1 MLKKVQE
8 HISVSLNTTYIYT
21 AFNLIMFMPFLDF
34 FLVKQN
40 LHENGSMMKMVSIML
55 YGCQLTL
62 VKFDSSGFFS

>member
-8 HISVSLNTTYIYT
+8 HISVSLNTT

-62 VKFDSSGFFS
+62 VKFDSSVFFS